1 MTGDWASI
9 RRVGEPSVTDIDP
22 ATGRA
27 KLTFGLSDVPPREW
41 RDHMDAFLQ
50 TSHQDGPRPQVNGS
64 NITVWSQASD
74 DSFLAWADGIDRTIE
89 SANKGYLTL
98 LHNQGEE
105 AKQEA
110 EHVEGRKQRIAE
122 YDEMAKKLGGSPE

>member
-1 MTGDWASI
+1 MTGDWAPI

-41 RDHMDAFLQ
+41 RDHMEAFLH
-50 TSHQDGPRPQVNGS
+50 TSHQDGPRPQVNGL
-64 NITVWSQASD
+64 NIAVWSQASD

-89 SANKGYLTL
+89 SANKVYLAL

-105 AKQEA
+105 AKQPA
-110 EHVEGRKQRIAE
+110 EQEEVRKQKIAD
-122 YDEMAKKLGGSPE
+122 YDEMAKKLGGLPE

>member
-1 MTGDWASI
+1 MTRDWTPI
-9 RRVGEPSVTDIDP
+9 KRVGEPSVTDIDP

-27 KLTFGLSDVPPREW
+27 KLTFGISAVPPREW
-41 RDHMDAFLQ
+41 RDHMEAFLQ

-89 SANKGYLTL
+89 SANKGYLAL
-98 LHNQGEE
+98 FHNQGEA
-105 AKQEA
+105 AKQQA
-110 EHVEGRKQRIAE
+110 EQGEVRKQKIAE